1 MGFYFEQNLR
11 MQNPNQF
18 YKTQLENH
26 KAQSKRIFKQMSLL
40 STLRLLL
47 FGLTAFGVFV
57 LFQKWQLA
65 MMIAIVGIAIFLLLL
80 SRYTDLKVKR
90 DLHKRL
96 AIINKEEI
104 KIAEGNFHHRPD
116 GKIFQNPKH
125 YFSLD
130 IDLFGRGSFFQ
141 FINRTNIK
149 EGTQSLVNCLL
160 ANDIL
165 NIEERQK
172 AIKELAN
179 EPEWRQ
185 YYSGVAQGVE
195 VEYSAKSIISWLKV
209 YKPFLNTTVYWLTIA
224 FSIASLAILI
234 LGITEI
240 IPIQYVGYW
249 LLLGLAI
256 TGRFLKN
263 INTVAQNTERT
274 KDTFRQYALLLK
286 QIEQKEFQSDLLKQ
300 QQQKIQSER
309 LKASQIFSKFSKALD
324 ALDNRNNFISAIF
337 GNGYLLWDIRQ
348 SYHVEQWII
357 KYADKVED
365 WFDVVTFFDAYNT
378 LANYAF
384 NHQNLTYP
392 EITTEKMTIGA
403 KDLGHPLL
411 HPEKRI
417 DSDLELQEEQFF
429 IVTGANMAGKSTFLR
444 TVALHIVMANVGLPV
459 CAKESKYKP
468 IKLITSMRT
477 TDSLTDDSSYFF
489 SELTRLKFI
498 VDTIAQDKNYFVILD
513 EILKGTNST
522 DKAIG
527 SRKFV
532 EKLVKQNATGIIA
545 THDLSLTEIEGD
557 LDAVKNY
564 YFDAEIKNDELFF
577 DYKLK
582 KGVCQN
588 MNASFLLKKME
599 IV

>member
-1 MGFYFEQNLR
+1 

-18 YKTQLENH
+18 YKTQSEKH
-26 KAQSKRIFKQMSLL
+26 KAESKRIYKQMGLL
-40 STLRLLL
+40 STLRLLV
-47 FGLTAFGVFV
+47 FGLTAFGVYM
-57 LFQKWQLA
+57 LFQNWQ
-65 MMIAIVGIAIFLLLL
+65 IAIVIAAVGSAIFLFLL
-80 SRYTDLKVKR
+80 SRYTDLKAQR
-90 DLHKRL
+90 ALHKRL
-96 AIINKEEI
+96 AIINEDEL
-104 KIAEGNFHHRPD
+104 KIATGNFHARPD
-116 GKIFQNPKH
+116 GKMFQNPKH
-125 YFSLD
+125 YYSLD

-141 FINRTNIK
+141 FINRTTIK
-149 EGTQSLVNCLL
+149 EGTKFLVSCLL
-160 ANDIL
+160 ANDIS
-165 NIEERQK
+165 NIKARQH
-172 AIKELAN
+172 AIKELA
-179 EPEWRQ
+179 EESEWRQ

-195 VEYSAKSIISWLKV
+195 VEYSAESIITWLKD
-209 YKPFLNTTVYWLTIA
+209 YKPFLNSTIYWFTIA
-224 FSIASLAILI
+224 FSVASLAILV
-234 LGITEI
+234 LGVTEV
-240 IPIQYVGYW
+240 IPIEYAGYW

-256 TGRFLKN
+256 TGRFLKK

-274 KDTFRQYALLLK
+274 KDTFRQYALLLN

-300 QQQKIQSER
+300 KQEKIQSEG

-348 SYHVEQWII
+348 TYHVEQWISH
-357 KYADKVED
+357 YADKVED

-378 LANYAF
+378 LGNYAF
-384 NHQNLTYP
+384 NHQDFTYP
-392 EITTEKMTIGA
+392 EITSESITINA

-411 HPEKRI
+411 NPEKRI

-498 VDTIAQDKNYFVILD
+498 VDTIAEDKNYFVILD

-545 THDLSLTEIEGD
+545 THDLSLTEIEAE
-557 LDAVKNY
+557 LEAVKNY